1 MPLSR
6 RTTVT
11 AVLIAALACGEDRP
25 PIAPAPLLRAD
36 VSGPPDQTL
45 VVAGNIASCAT
56 NGDELTAQLVDAIP
70 GTVVTLGDNALPR
83 GRAADYHACYNPSWG
98 RYNGRTYA
106 ALGDRDFD
114 SAGTAAGTFGYFGR
128 RAGSNAMGYYS
139 IDVGA

>member
-1 MPLSR
+1 MPLSCR
-6 RTTVT
+6 STLT
-11 AVLIAALACGEDRP
+11 AALMAALACGEDRP
-25 PIAPAPLLRAD
+25 PLAPAPALRAD
-36 VSGPPDQTL
+36 VSGPPDQTV

-114 SAGTAAGTFGYFGR
+114 SAGTAAGTFGDFGR
-128 RAGSNAMGYYS
+128 RAGSSGTGRYS
-139 IDVGA
+139 FGLG